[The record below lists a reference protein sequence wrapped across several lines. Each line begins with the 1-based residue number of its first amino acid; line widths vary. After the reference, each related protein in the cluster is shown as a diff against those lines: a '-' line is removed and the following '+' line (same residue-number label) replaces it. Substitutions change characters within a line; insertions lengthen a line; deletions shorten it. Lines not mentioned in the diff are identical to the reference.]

1 MRIAVMG
8 ANGTLGRAVVERAVS
23 RGHDVVAVTRGAPKR
38 AFFRA
43 VHRSADVVTGEGI
56 ADALA
61 GAEVLLNAVN
71 ARRGARRLLVEG
83 TKRLLEAAEHA
94 GVGHYMATSIVGIDH
109 VPGAYYGI
117 KLAEEAVV
125 QASKIGWSLLRATQF
140 HDLVDAMFSRSSRYG
155 VVLAPA
161 GARLQPIDVT
171 EVAATLVEAAE
182 AGPKGRLPEIGGPEV
197 VPMRELARQWLDAT
211 KRTRLVMPTPMP
223 GQLGKSLR
231 SGALCTPDHAIGKKT
246 FAEWLAERYGH

>member
-8 ANGTLGRAVVERAVS
+8 ANGTLGRALVERAVS

-43 VHRSADVVTGEGI
+43 VHRSADVLTGEGI

-61 GAEVLLNAVN
+61 GAEVVLNAVN
-71 ARRGARRLLVEG
+71 ARRGARRLLVDG
-83 TKRLLEAAEHA
+83 TKRLLDAAEAA
-94 GVGHYMATSIVGIDH
+94 GVRHYIAMSIVGIDR
-109 VPGAYYGI
+109 VPGGYYAI

-125 QASKIGWSLLRATQF
+125 EGAKIGWSLLRATQF
-140 HDLVDAMFSRSSRYG
+140 HDLVDAMFARSSRFG
-155 VVLAPA
+155 VVLAP
-161 GARLQPIDVT
+161 RRVHLQPIDVR
-171 EVAATLVEAAE
+171 EVAAALIDAAE

-197 VPMRELARQWLDAT
+197 VSMRDLARQWLDAT
-211 KRTRLVMPTPMP
+211 KRSRLVMPAPVP

-231 SGALCTPDHAIGKKT
+231 AGALCTPDHAIGKKT
-246 FAEWLAERYGH
+246 FAEWLAER